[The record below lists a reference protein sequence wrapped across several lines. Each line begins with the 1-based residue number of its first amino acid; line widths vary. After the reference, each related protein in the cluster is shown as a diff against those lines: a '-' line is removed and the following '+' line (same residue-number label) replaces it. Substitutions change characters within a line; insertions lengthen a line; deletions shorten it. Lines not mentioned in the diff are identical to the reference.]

1 MSLPDWEARQ
11 RQRGNPMPQELTEK
25 KVDAQ
30 EKKNLAMISAKI
42 KCAKQ
47 RCTNKNVWNY
57 SRYGGRGIKFRLSK
71 QEALFLWERDKACLM
86 DKPTLDRID
95 NDGDYCLDNCRFLEN
110 RDNLSRAARSS
121 EINMISKGEVIN
133 KFKSVK
139 CANEYLGVKNVH
151 GGGLI
156 NCLSGRKKTYYG
168 YKWEY
173 ANKEARTP

>member
-1 MSLPDWEARQ
+1 
-11 RQRGNPMPQELTEK
+11 LTRKGQVKNLINTREK
-25 KVDAQ
+25 KS
-30 EKKNLAMISAKI
+30 LAMICLKI
-42 KCAKQ
+42 RNAKQ
-47 RCTNKNVWNY
+47 RCTNEKAHNY

-71 QEALFLWERDKACLM
+71 QEALFLWERDKAYLM

-95 NDGDYCLDNCRFLEN
+95 NDGDYCFDNCRFLEN

-121 EINMISKGEVIN
+121 EINMISNGKVIN
-133 KFKSVK
+133 RFKSVK

-151 GGGLI
+151 GGGLV

-173 ANKEARTP
+173 ANNEARTP